1 MDWDSRPAFR
11 DNQSAKQI
19 DAWLNGIGVTK
30 TVPIEELTAAGGA
43 YGEIA
48 PRYWVPIVI
57 GNQAPQ
63 TFWNELLK
71 STEPKPTD
79 EGDLDGAM
87 PWWELYESSTGN
99 LLKVREQPKVAGM
112 DPDENQNERLK
123 RENDLGS
130 DHHAANRKNFEKAKR
145 DADREKRKRAQE
157 KSRKISQALS
167 LGENREASTI
177 ALLSCAHHA
186 NFLKGNKTKRKDL
199 PSPCEASRHE

>member
-19 DAWLNGIGVTK
+19 YAWRDAAEDAIVGLDT
-30 TVPIEELTAAGGA
+30 TVPRKELTAMSDA
-43 YGEIA
+43 YPEVA
-48 PRYWVPIVI
+48 PRYWIPIVI
-57 GNQAPQ
+57 GNEAPQ

-99 LLKVREQPKVAGM
+99 LLKVREQPKIEGV
-112 DPDENQNERLK
+112 DPDETRNERLA

-130 DHHAANRKNFEKAKR
+130 DRHTENRKNFEKAKR
-145 DADREKRKRAQE
+145 DAEREKRRRAQE
-157 KSRKISQALS
+157 KSRKISKALS
-167 LGENREASTI
+167 LGENREARLI
-177 ALLSCAHHA
+177 ALI
-186 NFLKGNKTKRKDL
+186 
-199 PSPCEASRHE
+199 